1 MNKRKIYPL
10 AFVWPAVIIF
20 VVLFIV
26 PTVISFYFSFTVWDL
41 KDAVWCGLDNYK
53 MFFSESSLSTSVIN
67 TIIYAVFTCG
77 LKVTLGFFIAVFL
90 TSNIATKTF
99 IRSVVFFPTLI
110 SSVAV
115 GIMFK
120 AILHPTKG
128 IINVFLS
135 LFGIGSIDWLGN
147 TKLALGSIIAVD
159 VWKGLGIAVVIF
171 IAGIQSI
178 DKTYYESA
186 TIDGASKIKSIF
198 YITAPLSRAARNSVI
213 TLAFIGGIRSFDLI
227 WAMTKGGP
235 GYATDVIASTVYKQ
249 YSSGYYGLSTAGNVI
264 MLLMVMF
271 LAFPLQKF
279 INRGGDLQ

>member
-1 MNKRKIYPL
+1 MNKKKIYPL
-10 AFVWPAVIIF
+10 AFAWPAIVIFMI
-20 VVLFIV
+20 LFIL

-41 KDAVWCGLDNYK
+41 KEADWCGLQNYR
-53 MFFSESSLSTSVIN
+53 MFFSENSLSTSIIN
-67 TIIYAVFTCG
+67 TIIYAVCTSG
-77 LKVTLGFFIAVFL
+77 LKVILGFFIAVFL
-90 TSNIATKTF
+90 TGGIKTKTL
-99 IRSVVFFPTLI
+99 IRSMIFFPTLI

-120 AILHPTKG
+120 AMLHPTKG

-135 LFGIGSIDWLGN
+135 FFGIGGIDWLGN
-147 TKLALGSIIAVD
+147 TNLALGSIIAAD

-186 TIDGASKIKSIF
+186 MIDGATKWKSII

-213 TLAFIGGIRSFDLI
+213 ILSFIGGIRSFDLI

-235 GYATDVIASTVYKQ
+235 GYSTDVIASTVYKQ

-264 MLLMVMF
+264 MLFMVMF

-279 INRGGDLQ
+279 ISRGDDIQ

>member
-1 MNKRKIYPL
+1 MNKKKIYPL
-10 AFVWPAVIIF
+10 AFVWPAVVIF
-20 VVLFIV
+20 LVLFIL

-41 KDAVWCGLDNYK
+41 KEAVWCGLDNYK
-53 MFFSESSLSTSVIN
+53 MFFSESSLSLSMIN
-67 TIIYAVFTCG
+67 TVIYAVSTCT
-77 LKVTLGFFIAVFL
+77 LKVLLGFFIAVFL
-90 TSNIATKTF
+90 TSNIITKTF
-99 IRSVVFFPTLI
+99 IRSMIFFPTLV

-128 IINVFLS
+128 ILNVFLS
-135 LFGIGSIDWLGN
+135 LFGIGGTDWLGN

-178 DKTYYESA
+178 DKAYYESA
-186 TIDGASKIKSIF
+186 TIDGASKFKSIF
-198 YITAPLSRAARNSVI
+198 YITAPLSKAARNSVI
-213 TLAFIGGIRSFDLI
+213 ILAFIGGIRSFDLI

-271 LAFPLQKF
+271 LAFPLQKL
-279 INRGGDLQ
+279 INRGGDIQ